1 MKTDKKS
8 TGVPEM
14 VKDIMKTI
22 EEKNE
27 QTIKLMHIIHFYES
41 FKFQL
46 KLIIKHGSDYD
57 ERIQEKANFLK
68 HMCDEA
74 ENRAE
79 ESTETTL
86 YALYQDQNFINKE
99 GIAKPVPRTANIKP
113 TERNKIN

>member
-41 FKFQL
+41 FKL
-46 KLIIKHGSDYD
+46 
-57 ERIQEKANFLK
+57 
-68 HMCDEA
+68 

-99 GIAKPVPRTANIKP
+99 GVAKPVPRTANIKP
-113 TERNKIN
+113 TEKNKIN